1 MSQSLHQAF
10 TALAD
15 RYGVPPQRRDVVMG
29 QAVPVIDEF
38 VEQFQADVVVM
49 GTVHRFDLD
58 RLIGSHTARALY
70 SVPGSILAISLT
82 PWTAVGLLIKIRGRA
97 DQRQILGRYS
107 THLNHGTTMN
117 KYLCTSLLALSLAL
131 SAGCSHQHAK
141 ELEARLDGA
150 ENNAA
155 SARLRADEAYIKAE
169 KAAAAADQAQRTADE
184 ANARAIRMLE
194 KATRK

>member
-1 MSQSLHQAF
+1 
-10 TALAD
+10 
-15 RYGVPPQRRDVVMG
+15 
-29 QAVPVIDEF
+29 
-38 VEQFQADVVVM
+38 
-49 GTVHRFDLD
+49 
-58 RLIGSHTARALY
+58 
-70 SVPGSILAISLT
+70 
-82 PWTAVGLLIKIRGRA
+82 
-97 DQRQILGRYS
+97 
-107 THLNHGTTMN
+107 MN
-117 KYLCTSLLALSLAL
+117 KYLCTSLLALSLAM

-141 ELEARLDGA
+141 ELEARLDDA